1 MAVSE
6 TAPLVLAIG
15 EPLLEFNQVPG
26 DAARYL
32 RGFGGDTSN
41 FCISASRQGA
51 RTGYIT
57 RVGDDDFGRSLRAL
71 WHEEGVDT
79 AGVETDRD
87 ATTGIYFVTHHEG
100 GHEFT
105 YFRKGSA
112 ASRLSPD
119 NLPYALLEDAA
130 YMHVSGITQAIS
142 VEACDAVFAALAHL
156 RGHGKVITYDPN
168 LRLRLWPA
176 ARARAVVEATL
187 RDVDYFLPSLEDATT
202 LTGLEAADDIV
213 SYYLDRGARH
223 VILKMGGDG
232 VMVADA
238 ERRQHLAGHVVQVS
252 DTTGAGDCFDGSFVA
267 RLAAGDDVMQAV
279 AYANAA
285 AALSTQ
291 GFGAVAPIPRPEQVR
306 HLLGA
311 AP

>member
-1 MAVSE
+1 MAGSDP
-6 TAPLVLAIG
+6 TKLVLAIG

-26 DAARYL
+26 EPDRYL

-41 FCISASRQGA
+41 FCIAAARQGA
-51 RTGYIT
+51 AVGYVT
-57 RVGDDDFGRSLRAL
+57 RVGDDDFGRSLTAL
-71 WHEEGVDT
+71 WQDEGVDT
-79 AGVETDRD
+79 TGVAVD
-87 ATTGIYFVTHHEG
+87 AQASTGIYFVTHADG

-112 ASRLSPD
+112 ASRLTPG
-119 NLPYALLEDAA
+119 NVPYELLDRAG
-130 YMHVSGITQAIS
+130 YVHLSGITQAIS

-156 RGHGKVITYDPN
+156 RGSRTIITYDPN

-187 RDVDYFLPSLEDATT
+187 ADVDYFLPSLEDATT
-202 LTGLEAADDIV
+202 LTGLADADDIA
-213 SYYLDRGARH
+213 SYYLDKGARQ

-232 VMVADA
+232 VLMASA
-238 ERRQHLAGHVVQVS
+238 EGRSRVPGHVVDVR
-252 DTTGAGDCFDGSFVA
+252 DTTGAGDCFDGCFVA
-267 RLAAGDDVMQAV
+267 RLTLGDSVAQAV

-285 AALSTQ
+285 AALSTG
-291 GFGAVAPIPRPEQVR
+291 GFGAVAPIPRPDQVH

-311 AP
+311 AV